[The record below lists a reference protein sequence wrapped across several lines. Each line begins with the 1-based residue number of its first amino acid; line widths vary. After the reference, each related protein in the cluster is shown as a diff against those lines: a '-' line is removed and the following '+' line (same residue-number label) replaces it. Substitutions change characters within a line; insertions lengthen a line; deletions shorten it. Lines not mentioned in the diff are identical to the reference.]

1 MTEAHRTYGQQQSV
15 ESHAPYKKVFLALLA
30 FTVLEYLFARVFKD
44 AFAVLLSGLIVLA
57 VAKAGLVGWYFMHL
71 KFEGRWVFLMLIPA
85 AFLATVLVVSLYP
98 DIGTRDPDDPTLAAP
113 AEMVPKDMPSPATLT
128 PAP

>member
-15 ESHAPYKKVFLALLA
+15 ESHAPYKKVFLALLG

-44 AFAVLLSGLIVLA
+44 SFGVLLSGLLALA

-85 AFLATVLVVSLYP
+85 AFLATILVVALYP

-113 AEMVPKDMPSPATLT
+113 AEVGLKADPPRPAVA
-128 PAP
+128 PAS